1 MSVVGGVAI
10 TGIGLIT
17 PLGVGVQE
25 TWDGLINARSAVGE
39 ITAYDASSLRS
50 KLGAEIRDLDPK
62 QFVSNRRSLRTMT
75 RYDMLATVAAVAAV
89 RDAGLEPDGD
99 PEGRMALF
107 VASNKETSEP
117 EKFEDAALATRDE
130 HGQTDI
136 RRMGKEAASI
146 VPPLFYIEGL
156 QAAALFYISDALGLM
171 GANTYFAGTAEAG
184 LNAIGRAFRAIRR
197 GEADIALAGGAD
209 VPVCWWNM
217 ANVDS
222 LGILSTRNELL
233 AGACAP
239 FDRDRDGAVFGEGG
253 AYLVLEDRAA
263 ADARGARVYAEVV
276 GFGGANDTEHLLRP
290 DPEGRALAKAIESAL
305 GEAGS
310 APGDVGYVAAHGSGS
325 EGGDAS
331 EANALRS
338 ALGST
343 VASSVKA
350 AAGHLVAAA
359 GALNAAVA
367 ALALSNG
374 VLPPTLNLQHLDPDC
389 EGVDWNP
396 GGARETSVSLA
407 LALARGFEG
416 QNVALALRAV

>member
-17 PLGVGVQE
+17 PLGVGAQE
-25 TWDGLINARSAVGE
+25 TWDGLLNGRSAVGQ
-39 ITAYDASSLRS
+39 ISAYDASSLRS

-89 RDAGLEPDGD
+89 RDAGLELDGD

-117 EKFEDAALATRDE
+117 EKFEDAALATRDD

-136 RRMGKEAASI
+136 HRMGSEAASI

-197 GEADIALAGGAD
+197 GEADVALAGGAD

-217 ANVDS
+217 AKVDS

-233 AGACAP
+233 AGALAP
-239 FDRDRDGAVFGEGG
+239 FDRDRDGTVFGEGG

-263 ADARGARVYAEVV
+263 AAARGARVYAEVV
-276 GFGGANDTEHLLRP
+276 GFGGANDTEDLLRP

-305 GEAGS
+305 GEAGG
-310 APGDVGYVAAHGSGS
+310 APADVGYVAAHGSGS
-325 EGGDAS
+325 EHGDAS

-343 VASSVKA
+343 VASSVKP
-350 AAGHLVAAA
+350 AAGDLVAAA
-359 GALNAAVA
+359 GALNAGVA
-367 ALALSNG
+367 ALAVSSG
-374 VLPPTLNLQHLDPDC
+374 VLPPTLNLQHLDPAC

>member
-1 MSVVGGVAI
+1 MNRVAI
-10 TGIGLIT
+10 TGVGLVT
-17 PLGVGVQE
+17 PLGIGVGQ
-25 TWDGLINARSAVGE
+25 TWEGLLQGRSAVAE
-39 ITAYDASSLRS
+39 IGAYDASSLHT
-50 KLGAEIRDLDPK
+50 KLGAEIHDLEPK

-75 RYDMLATVAAVAAV
+75 RYDMLATVAAVAAA
-89 RDAGLEPDGD
+89 RDAGLELDGD
-99 PEGRMALF
+99 PDGRVALF
-107 VASNKETSEP
+107 AASNKETSEP

-136 RRMGKEAASI
+136 GRMGREAASV

-184 LNAIGRAFRAIRR
+184 LNAIGRAFRAIRC

-217 ANVDS
+217 AKIDS

-239 FDRDRDGAVFGEGG
+239 FDRDRDGAVLGEGG

-263 ADARGARVYAEVV
+263 ALARGARVYAEVV
-276 GFGGANDTEHLLRP
+276 GFGGASDTGHLQSP

-310 APGDVGYVAAHGSGS
+310 APADVGYVAAHGSGS
-325 EGGDAS
+325 EHGDAS
-331 EANALRS
+331 ETNALRS
-338 ALGST
+338 VLGST
-343 VASSVKA
+343 LASSVKPA
-350 AAGHLVAAA
+350 TGHLVAAA

-367 ALALSNG
+367 ALTLSNG
-374 VLPPTLNLQHLDPDC
+374 VAPPTLNLRHLDPAC
-389 EGVDWNP
+389 EGIDWNP
-396 GGARETSVSLA
+396 GTARETSASLA